1 MGQPPP
7 APRRRRKEARPS
19 EIVEAARAT
28 FVEHGFAATR
38 VEEIARRAG
47 VSKGTVYLY
56 FPTKEALFEAVVREN
71 VLPVLDRA
79 ATMLAAD
86 TETPAPVQLRF
97 LLETMYRELVG
108 TERKRLLHLIVAEG
122 PRFPWLS
129 EFYHREFVSRGM
141 ALLRTVI
148 ERGAARGELAPNG
161 LDRFPKIIVAP
172 AILAALYAILFGPHE
187 PLDLD
192 AYCEAHLQAVLKAL
206 DAAPA
211 R

>member
-1 MGQPPP
+1 MSQSPP
-7 APRRRRKEARPS
+7 APRRRRKEARPN

-38 VEEIARRAG
+38 VEAIARRAG

-79 ATMLAAD
+79 AAMLAAD
-86 TETPAPVQLRF
+86 TETPAPAQLRF

-129 EFYHREFVSRGM
+129 EFYHREFISRGT
-141 ALLRTVI
+141 ALMRGVI
-148 ERGAARGELAPNG
+148 ERGVARGEFVSNG
-161 LDRFPKIIVAP
+161 LDRFPKIVVAP
-172 AILAALYAILFGPHE
+172 AIVAALYTILFAEHE

-192 AYCEAHLQAVLKAL
+192 AYREVHLGAVLRAL
-206 DAAPA
+206 ESPSAA
-211 R
+211 